1 MEPRAHHVLIGL
13 FTLIV
18 AGAAVLF
25 GLWLS
30 KSYKDVEL
38 RHYTVIFN
46 EGVRGLSEGSAVQYS
61 GIKIGDIIDLSLD
74 PEDPGR
80 VLAQIRI
87 DKNIPIRQDTKARL
101 ALTDIAGNAVI
112 ELSGSTASSPPLV
125 SRDARPPVIV
135 ATPSP
140 IAQLLAS
147 SDNLMANITS
157 LVTSAQAILSPEN
170 AQRLDK
176 ILDSLEQVTTT
187 MANQRDDVTQA
198 LQQATELMQNA
209 NGLLKDQ
216 GSRTLESTQR
226 ALASLERTSSTINA
240 LLRKNQGALAGG
252 IQGLNGI
259 GPALQELRN
268 TLTAIRNITR
278 RLENDPA
285 SYLLGRKKIQEF
297 EP

>member
-18 AGAAVLF
+18 AAAAVLF

-30 KSYKDVEL
+30 KSYKDVDL
-38 RHYTVIFN
+38 RHYIVVFN
-46 EGVRGLSEGSAVQYS
+46 EGVRGLSQGSAVQYS
-61 GIKIGDIIDLSLD
+61 GIKIGDITNLSLD
-74 PEDPGR
+74 PQDPNK
-80 VLAQIRI
+80 VLAHIRI
-87 DKNIPIRQDTKARL
+87 DKNIPIRQDTQARL

-112 ELSGSTASSPPLV
+112 ELSGGTAGSPPLL
-125 SRDARPPVIV
+125 SADSHPPVII

-140 IAQLLAS
+140 IAKLLAN

-170 AQRLDK
+170 GQRLDR
-176 ILDSLEQVTTT
+176 ILDSLAQVTTA
-187 MANQRDDVTQA
+187 MASQRDDVSQA
-198 LQQATELMQNA
+198 LQEATELMHSA

-226 ALASLERTSSTINA
+226 ALASLERTSATLNT
-240 LLRKNQGALAGG
+240 LLRKNQAALAGG
-252 IQGLNGI
+252 IQGLNGV

-285 SYLLGRKKIQEF
+285 SYLLGRKKMQEF
-297 EP
+297 KP